1 MVFCFPFI
9 SPGAGEGTGSKPRAL
24 EASPQF
30 CLGLPSGSL
39 SQDVSVRLCPLASV
53 SLPRACPRCWH
64 YISDVCWVT
73 VCTCTCLP
81 LSFAFCLVPL
91 HRLLV
96 RGVRLSCCSCP
107 SLTLPLMLLHAKS
120 LTVQAARSG
129 FTGGVECVC
138 VYAVLME
145 SPGTQ
150 QLGRG
155 LGDRAQWRGGL
166 LWADRYTVHR
176 QLIWGVD

>member
-9 SPGAGEGTGSKPRAL
+9 SPGAGEGTGSKPRVL

-39 SQDVSVRLCPLASV
+39 LQDVSVRLCPLASV
-53 SLPRACPRCWH
+53 SLPRACPRCWR
-64 YISDVCWVT
+64 YILDVCWVT

-91 HRLLV
+91 HCLLV

-107 SLTLPLMLLHAKS
+107 SLTLPLVLLHAKS

-138 VYAVLME
+138 ACSADGASWHTAAGEGSQGQGAMA
-145 SPGTQ
+145 
-150 QLGRG
+150 RG
-155 LGDRAQWRGGL
+155 F
-166 LWADRYTVHR
+166 LWADRYTVHC
-176 QLIWGVD
+176 QLIWGLD